1 LISSFTLKVKLI
13 CGIVLFFVVST
24 FSYAITNNTSKSN
37 NLNGLIPKVQLPNL
51 KLKIIENEAIVG
63 KLHRYDSFPTKY
75 ITPRTVDIW
84 LPNNY
89 DISKKYTVLY
99 MNDGQDL
106 FDPMVDFRK
115 SEMEIDES
123 ITRLIKEAKIKDAIV
138 AGGI

>member
-1 LISSFTLKVKLI
+1 
-13 CGIVLFFVVST
+13 
-24 FSYAITNNTSKSN
+24 
-37 NLNGLIPKVQLPNL
+37 
-51 KLKIIENEAIVG
+51 
-63 KLHRYDSFPTKY
+63 
-75 ITPRTVDIW
+75 
-84 LPNNY
+84 
-89 DISKKYTVLY
+89 